1 MLNRSRANN
10 TCRQNLSISLNFRPT
25 HHCSTFKL
33 RIHQALV
40 LFGFR
45 PSIVSILR
53 NKFIPTLGAP
63 LPLEQLAT
71 ALAESRSAPC
81 YLILCSGTS
90 TTVIEKDHTD
100 GKVRTASDFI
110 VHTNHDIKITE
121 AAQNIHHQKEKS
133 SILGMDAFLEESE
146 ERRDCMQKKWN
157 ALVRRQEKR
166 RKEKGEKEGVD
177 TGLTVVKEKTLR
189 GWVSAYPIMNE
200 CSHFG
205 CIMDPKTGIIR
216 WMERGVLEDSDDE
229 GDNFQV
235 SDHE

>member
-1 MLNRSRANN
+1 
-10 TCRQNLSISLNFRPT
+10 
-25 HHCSTFKL
+25 
-33 RIHQALV
+33 
-40 LFGFR
+40 
-45 PSIVSILR
+45 
-53 NKFIPTLGAP
+53 
-63 LPLEQLAT
+63 
-71 ALAESRSAPC
+71 
-81 YLILCSGTS
+81 
-90 TTVIEKDHTD
+90 
-100 GKVRTASDFI
+100 
-110 VHTNHDIKITE
+110 
-121 AAQNIHHQKEKS
+121 
-133 SILGMDAFLEESE
+133 
-146 ERRDCMQKKWN
+146 MQKKWN